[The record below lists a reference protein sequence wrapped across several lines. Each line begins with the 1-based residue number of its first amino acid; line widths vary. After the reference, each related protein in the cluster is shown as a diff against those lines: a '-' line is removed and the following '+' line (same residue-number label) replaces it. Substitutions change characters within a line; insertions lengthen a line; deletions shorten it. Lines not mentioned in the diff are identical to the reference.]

1 MNNNPYGLYDYQL
14 ESLNKMHNGCIL
26 CGGVGSGKSRTALAY
41 YFKENGGYFDS
52 ERYIPMSD
60 SGPGEP
66 LDLYIITTAHKR
78 DTLEW
83 EGELVPFLVGTDE
96 DNLYSNYVK
105 IDSWNNIKKYAE
117 VKNAFFIFDEQ
128 KVVGYGAW
136 SKTFIKIA
144 RNNRWI
150 LLSATPGDTWSDYAP
165 VFIANGF
172 YKNITEFRRE
182 HIIYKYVPNASYYQV
197 DRYVSTGKLIRLR
210 AETLVTMNYK
220 RPATTHDIDIHVTYD
235 MPLYLDISRLR
246 WDPWK
251 NEPIQS
257 VSSYCYDLRKA
268 VNTSDGRKLA
278 VLEVLKEHDSAI
290 IFYNYDYELDILKN
304 LPYDPGT
311 TVAELNS
318 HKHDQVPSTK
328 KWVYLVNYNAGAEGW
343 NCITTDT
350 MIFYSL
356 NYSYRI
362 MTQSK
367 GRIDRVNTKFTDL
380 YYYHIKSNASID
392 KSIAR
397 ALSKKKTFNER
408 GFSKQYHAQ

>member
-1 MNNNPYGLYDYQL
+1 MSNNLFGLDDDQL
-14 ESLNKMHNGCIL
+14 ESLKKMHNGCIL
-26 CGGVGSGKSRTALAY
+26 CGGTGSGKSRTALAY
-41 YFKENGGYFDS
+41 FFKENGGYMDS
-52 ERYIPMSD
+52 DEYYPMSD
-60 SGPGEP
+60 AGPGEP
-66 LDLYIITTAHKR
+66 PDLYIITTAHKR

-83 EGELVPFLVGTDE
+83 EEELSYFLMYPDM
-96 DNLYSNYVK
+96 NLYSNYVK
-105 IDSWNNIKKYAE
+105 IDSWNNIKKYKE

-128 KVVGYGAW
+128 KVSGGGVW
-136 SKTFIKIA
+136 SKTFIHIA
-144 RNNRWI
+144 KSNKWI
-150 LLSATPGDTWSDYAP
+150 LLSATPGDTWLDYAP

-172 YKNITEFRRE
+172 YRNITDFRQQ
-182 HIIYKYVPNASYYQV
+182 HVIYKYLPNANYPQV

-210 AETLVTMNYK
+210 AELLVPINYK
-220 RPATTHDIDIHVTYD
+220 RPTVVHDIDITVNYD
-235 MPLYLDISRLR
+235 ASLYQDISKLR

-304 LPYDPGT
+304 LPYDLGT
-311 TVAELNS
+311 TVAELNG
-318 HKHDQVPSTK
+318 HQHDPIPSTT

-350 MIFYSL
+350 MIFFSL

-362 MTQSK
+362 MTQAK
-367 GRIDRVNTKFTDL
+367 GRIDRRNTKFVDL
-380 YYYHIKSNASID
+380 YYYHIKSTASID

-408 GFSKQYHAQ
+408 GFSKQFHPQ